1 MRSIVNCIK
10 WKQWKYWTNA
20 SNNTCCKQQHQ
31 HYRINTTDQCQIKI
45 LTQTVKETCKL
56 TVDSLSYSFDL
67 LIVTGYNYYWFFFF
81 IRLKKLIKTLIL
93 FFCNTSY
100 FFNFLPNGEYWNY
113 FNAAAFSSKSL
124 CCKTSLSVKNS
135 YLLKFPDNKA
145 EYWAVCLSKFYWALF
160 CLILLLIT
168 LTNDAI
174 CWSSVSLGI
183 FMTK

>member
-1 MRSIVNCIK
+1 M
-10 WKQWKYWTNA
+10 
-20 SNNTCCKQQHQ
+20 
-31 HYRINTTDQCQIKI
+31 
-45 LTQTVKETCKL
+45 
-56 TVDSLSYSFDL
+56 LSYSFDL

-124 CCKTSLSVKNS
+124 CSKTSLSVENS

-145 EYWAVCLSKFYWALF
+145 EYWAVCLSKFYWALS

-183 FMTK
+183 FMTKCGAFGLIVLDTLTKNWYKNKWNVEFSSSWKQFSNNGT